1 LRHRVC
7 CAVSLLLRQV
17 GDNMRFRVKLI
28 LDGVEFQ
35 MLISAS
41 SKKEALK
48 SMIDTANN
56 YPNKRM
62 QIVSIEPESRDL
74 SQSTR

>member
-1 LRHRVC
+1 
-7 CAVSLLLRQV
+7 
-17 GDNMRFRVKLI
+17 MRYRVKLI
-28 LDGVEFQ
+28 VDGIQME

-41 SKKEALK
+41 NKKEALK